1 MLSLS
6 PSSVPSFILCHMYT
20 TCTPHISR
28 TYFKHHTPHTSSH
41 TLLKPHT
48 SAGISQS
55 SFHDASDSLWLH
67 CGECGCT
74 SMWGTVREREE
85 SVGVR
90 MSGRGRI
97 ESVAECGCKD
107 VREGGV
113 CCSEDV
119 RVTEVSVCEGGC
131 MLERGKRVWGVR
143 MCGRGKSVGRWR
155 SKEGNTKLADL
166 ECEVV
171 RVWGGRGSRG
181 KGERGCYLIGFSV
194 KSISSVPAA
203 TWSRELTRM
212 DFFHRAERIKDLEDN
227 NHFWLILVTAW
238 YSLVPRL
245 SLKRGKRVCCS

>member
-6 PSSVPSFILCHMYT
+6 PSSVPSFILCQMFT
-20 TCTPHISR
+20 TRTPHISR
-28 TYFKHHTPHTSSH
+28 TYFKRHTPHTS
-41 TLLKPHT
+41 LLKPHT

-90 MSGRGRI
+90 MWGRGRI
-97 ESVAECGCKD
+97 ESVAECWCKD

-119 RVTEVSVCEGGC
+119 RVTEVSVCVKMHVRKREESVGCEDVWEGKECGVWGC
-131 MLERGKRVWGVR
+131 VGGGRVWRVKKQ
-143 MCGRGKSVGRWR
+143 GR
-155 SKEGNTKLADL
+155 EYTKLADL

-171 RVWGGRGSRG
+171 RVWRRRGRGSSG
-181 KGERGCYLIGFSV
+181 KGEKGCYLIGFSV
-194 KSISSVPAA
+194 KTYFISPSGHMIQGVDRNGIL
-203 TWSRELTRM
+203 WLLSQGRM
-212 DFFHRAERIKDLEDN
+212 YQR
-227 NHFWLILVTAW
+227 
-238 YSLVPRL
+238 P
-245 SLKRGKRVCCS
+245 GG